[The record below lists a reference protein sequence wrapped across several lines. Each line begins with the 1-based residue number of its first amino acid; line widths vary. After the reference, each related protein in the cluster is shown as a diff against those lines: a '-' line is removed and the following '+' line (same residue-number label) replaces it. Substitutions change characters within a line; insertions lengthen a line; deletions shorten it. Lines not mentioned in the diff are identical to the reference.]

1 MAQNSILFITAIS
14 LLIFSIFS
22 HCQALTSLEAL
33 CDVTPHPPVCKSV
46 LPVGSPGSVSGFAS
60 IVILKSLE
68 ASRHLL
74 ASLNQHHSTSGPL
87 DDCQLLAGLTV
98 DQLTRVNVIKETV
111 PGTTEV
117 NDILTLLSAAL
128 TNYETCLGSFHD
140 VTGES
145 SENFVKD
152 HHDILTRVSEGIKL
166 ISVSLAL
173 SKNAWPI
180 ASDASGRK
188 PPPRILTEEKKSSS
202 PEVSYVKV
210 AERERMIYERVK
222 VLGRKLLQSSP
233 GGIKVAKTVVVNR
246 NDVNGDAFK
255 TINDAVAAAPTKAES
270 ENGYFVI
277 YVVAGVYEEY
287 VTVPSNKSYVMII
300 GDGID
305 KTIITGNRNVVDGS
319 TTFASATLAL
329 TSLEALCDVTPHPP
343 VCKSVLPVGSPG
355 SVSGFASIVILKSL
369 EASRHLLA
377 SLNQHHSTSGPLD
390 DCQLLAGL
398 TVDQLTRVNVIKETV
413 PGTTEVNDILTL
425 LSAALTNYETC
436 LGSFH
441 DVTGESSENFVKDHH
456 DILTRVSE
464 GIKLISVSLALSKN
478 AWPIASDASGRKPP
492 PRILTEEKKSSSP
505 EVSYVKVAER
515 ERMIYERVKVLG
527 RKLLQSSPGGIKVA
541 KTVVVNRNDVNGD
554 AFKTINDAYV
564 TVPSNKSYV
573 MIIGDGIDKTI
584 ITGNRN
590 VVDGS
595 TTFAS
600 ATLAVVGRGFMAAN
614 ITVRNTA
621 GPTKHQAVAVR
632 NSADMS
638 AFYKCSF
645 EAYQDTLY
653 VHSLRQFYRECDIY
667 GTVDF
672 IFGNAATVLQN
683 CNIIPRLPLQGQFNA
698 ITAQGRSDPNQN
710 TGISIQNC
718 KIVPSAELVSSNYS
732 VKTYLGRPWKEYSR
746 TVYLQNFMDGFID
759 AKGWNEWM
767 GDFALQSLYYAEF
780 KNTGPGSETAYRVNW
795 PGYHVINETEAVWFT
810 VSSFIVGDSW
820 LPSMGVPYTGGL
832 M

>member
-1 MAQNSILFITAIS
+1 MAQNSILFTSIS

-22 HCQALTSLEAL
+22 HCQALTSLEDL
-33 CDVTPHPPVCKSV
+33 CDVTPHPTVCRSV
-46 LPVGSPGSVSGFAS
+46 LPVGSPGSVSGFAN

-68 ASRHLL
+68 ASKHLL
-74 ASLNQHHSTSGPL
+74 ASLDPHHPASGPL

-98 DQLTRVNVIKETV
+98 DQLTRVNVIKDTV
-111 PGTTEV
+111 VGTSEV
-117 NDILTLLSAAL
+117 NDLLTLLSASL

-152 HHDILTRVSEGIKL
+152 HQDILTPVADGIKL

-173 SKNAWPI
+173 SKEAWPI

-202 PEVSYVKV
+202 PDVSYAKV
-210 AERERMIYERVK
+210 TKRERMIYERVK

-233 GGIKVAKTVVVNR
+233 GGNGGLKVAKTVVVNP

-255 TINDAVAAAPTKAES
+255 TINDAIAAAPTKAES

-305 KTIITGNRNVVDGS
+305 KTIITGNRN
-319 TTFASATLAL
+319 
-329 TSLEALCDVTPHPP
+329 
-343 VCKSVLPVGSPG
+343 
-355 SVSGFASIVILKSL
+355 I
-369 EASRHLLA
+369 
-377 SLNQHHSTSGPLD
+377 
-390 DCQLLAGL
+390 
-398 TVDQLTRVNVIKETV
+398 
-413 PGTTEVNDILTL
+413 
-425 LSAALTNYETC
+425 
-436 LGSFH
+436 
-441 DVTGESSENFVKDHH
+441 
-456 DILTRVSE
+456 
-464 GIKLISVSLALSKN
+464 
-478 AWPIASDASGRKPP
+478 
-492 PRILTEEKKSSSP
+492 
-505 EVSYVKVAER
+505 
-515 ERMIYERVKVLG
+515 
-527 RKLLQSSPGGIKVA
+527 
-541 KTVVVNRNDVNGD
+541 
-554 AFKTINDAYV
+554 
-564 TVPSNKSYV
+564 
-573 MIIGDGIDKTI
+573 
-584 ITGNRN
+584 
-590 VVDGS
+590 VDGS

-600 ATLAVVGRGFMAAN
+600 ATLAVIGRGFIAAN

-621 GPTKHQAVAVR
+621 GPNKHQAVAVR

-645 EAYQDTLY
+645 AAYQDTLY

-718 KIVPSAELVSSNYS
+718 KIIPSAELVSSNYT

-759 AKGWNEWM
+759 GKGWTEWM
-767 GDFALQSLYYAEF
+767 GDFALQTLYYAEF

-810 VSSFIVGDSW
+810 VSNFIVGDKW
-820 LPSMGVPYTGGL
+820 LPSMGVPYAGGL
-832 M
+832 V

>member
-1 MAQNSILFITAIS
+1 MAQNSVLFTTIS
-14 LLIFSIFS
+14 LLIFSISS
-22 HCQALTSLEAL
+22 HCQDLTTLKAL
-33 CDVTPHPPVCKSV
+33 CDVTPHPLVCKSILSV
-46 LPVGSPGSVSGFAS
+46 ELPTSVSEFAS
-60 IVILKSLE
+60 IAIQKSLE

-74 ASLNQHHSTSGPL
+74 ASLDEHFPTSGPL
-87 DDCQLLAGLTV
+87 NDCHLLGDITVIQLSRAFKITAEGNFLF
-98 DQLTRVNVIKETV
+98 
-111 PGTTEV
+111 EV
-117 NDILTLLSAAL
+117 NDLLTLLSAAM

-140 VTGES
+140 VK
-145 SENFVKD
+145 SEHVVND
-152 HHDILTRVSEGIKL
+152 QLNILIRVADGQKL

-173 SKNAWPI
+173 TKEAWLTSG
-180 ASDASGRK
+180 ASLKK
-188 PPPRILTEEKKSSS
+188 PPPRILAEEKKSSL
-202 PEVSYVKV
+202 PDVSYVKV
-210 AERERMIYERVK
+210 TKRERMIYERVK
-222 VLGRKLLQSSP
+222 VLGRKLLQSYP
-233 GGIKVAKTVVVNR
+233 GGNGALKVAKTVVVNP

-305 KTIITGNRNVVDGS
+305 KTIITGNRNV
-319 TTFASATLAL
+319 
-329 TSLEALCDVTPHPP
+329 
-343 VCKSVLPVGSPG
+343 
-355 SVSGFASIVILKSL
+355 I
-369 EASRHLLA
+369 
-377 SLNQHHSTSGPLD
+377 
-390 DCQLLAGL
+390 
-398 TVDQLTRVNVIKETV
+398 
-413 PGTTEVNDILTL
+413 
-425 LSAALTNYETC
+425 
-436 LGSFH
+436 
-441 DVTGESSENFVKDHH
+441 
-456 DILTRVSE
+456 
-464 GIKLISVSLALSKN
+464 
-478 AWPIASDASGRKPP
+478 
-492 PRILTEEKKSSSP
+492 
-505 EVSYVKVAER
+505 
-515 ERMIYERVKVLG
+515 
-527 RKLLQSSPGGIKVA
+527 
-541 KTVVVNRNDVNGD
+541 
-554 AFKTINDAYV
+554 
-564 TVPSNKSYV
+564 
-573 MIIGDGIDKTI
+573 
-584 ITGNRN
+584 
-590 VVDGS
+590 DGS

-600 ATLAVVGRGFMAAN
+600 ATLAVIGRGFMAAN

-645 EAYQDTLY
+645 EGYQDTLY
-653 VHSLRQFYRECDIY
+653 AHSLRQFYRECDIY

-718 KIVPSAELVSSNYS
+718 RIIPSAELVSSNYS

-767 GDFALQSLYYAEF
+767 GDFALNTLYYAEF
-780 KNTGPGSETAYRVNW
+780 NNTGPGSETAYRVNW

>member
-1 MAQNSILFITAIS
+1 MAQNSILFTAIL
-14 LLIFSIFS
+14 LLISTLS
-22 HCQALTSLEAL
+22 HCQALASLEVL
-33 CDVTPHPPVCKSV
+33 CDVTPHPPVCRSA

-68 ASRHLL
+68 ASKHLL
-74 ASLNQHHSTSGPL
+74 ASFNQHHPTSRPL
-87 DDCQLLAGLTV
+87 DDCTLLAGLTV

-111 PGTTEV
+111 LGTSEV
-117 NDILTLLSAAL
+117 NDLLTLLSAAL

-140 VTGES
+140 V
-145 SENFVKD
+145 KD
-152 HHDILTRVSEGIKL
+152 HNDILLTRVSEGIKL

-173 SKNAWPI
+173 SKEAWPI
-180 ASDASGRK
+180 ASAKK

-202 PEVSYVKV
+202 SSDVSYVKLTQ
-210 AERERMIYERVK
+210 RERMIYERVQ

-233 GGIKVAKTVVVNR
+233 GVNGGLKVAKTVVVNP
-246 NDVNGDAFK
+246 NDVNGDAYK
-255 TINDAVAAAPTKAES
+255 TISDAIAAAPTKAKS

-277 YVVAGVYEEY
+277 HVVAGVYEEY

-319 TTFASATLAL
+319 TTFASATL
-329 TSLEALCDVTPHPP
+329 
-343 VCKSVLPVGSPG
+343 SV
-355 SVSGFASIVILKSL
+355 I
-369 EASRHLLA
+369 
-377 SLNQHHSTSGPLD
+377 
-390 DCQLLAGL
+390 
-398 TVDQLTRVNVIKETV
+398 
-413 PGTTEVNDILTL
+413 
-425 LSAALTNYETC
+425 
-436 LGSFH
+436 
-441 DVTGESSENFVKDHH
+441 
-456 DILTRVSE
+456 
-464 GIKLISVSLALSKN
+464 
-478 AWPIASDASGRKPP
+478 
-492 PRILTEEKKSSSP
+492 
-505 EVSYVKVAER
+505 
-515 ERMIYERVKVLG
+515 
-527 RKLLQSSPGGIKVA
+527 
-541 KTVVVNRNDVNGD
+541 
-554 AFKTINDAYV
+554 
-564 TVPSNKSYV
+564 
-573 MIIGDGIDKTI
+573 
-584 ITGNRN
+584 
-590 VVDGS
+590 
-595 TTFAS
+595 
-600 ATLAVVGRGFMAAN
+600 GRGFMAAN

-638 AFYKCSF
+638 SFYKCSF

-718 KIVPSAELVSSNYS
+718 RIKPSDELVSSNFS

-759 AKGWNEWM
+759 GKGWNEWM
-767 GDFALQSLYYAEF
+767 GDFALQTLYYAEF
-780 KNTGPGSETAYRVNW
+780 NNTGPGSETAYRVNW

-810 VSSFIVGDSW
+810 VSNFIVGDSW
-820 LPSMGVPYTGGL
+820 LPSMGVPYAGGL